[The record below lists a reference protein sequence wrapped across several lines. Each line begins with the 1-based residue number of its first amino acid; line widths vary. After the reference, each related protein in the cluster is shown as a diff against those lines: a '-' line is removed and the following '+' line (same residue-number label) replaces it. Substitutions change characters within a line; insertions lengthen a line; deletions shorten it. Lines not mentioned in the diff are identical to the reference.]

1 MSLNRSAVSPI
12 KATVAGLALA
22 TLTALAAPAD
32 AARQDWWIQFE
43 DPDINHRTT
52 DEALT
57 GHWVDPSNPWGLTVD
72 TLATGHF
79 EYDENTAAC
88 GGSTGGFS
96 WCAPWSDPAFDL
108 HWEWEGVP
116 ELSFDTLDDPRI
128 DALTGLPND
137 PLNPGP
143 MVLFFGANPVSP
155 DFLVRFTDSGGTP
168 WLFFI
173 AGYGEVTL
181 LANPDSIQIPYEDRV
196 MLRGEICLDGKAGC
210 TPPIVTPVP
219 AALPLFSSGLA
230 AIGLAAWRRRKK
242 V

>member
-1 MSLNRSAVSPI
+1 MSLNRSAVFAA
-12 KATVAGLALA
+12 KAAVAGLALA
-22 TLTALAAPAD
+22 TLTALASPAD

-43 DPDINHRTT
+43 DPNINHRT
-52 DEALT
+52 DAPLT
-57 GHWVDPSNPWGLTVD
+57 GHWVDPSNPWGLSAD
-72 TLATGHF
+72 SLATGYF
-79 EYDENTAAC
+79 EYDETTSAC
-88 GGSTGGFS
+88 GGSAGGFS
-96 WCAPWSDPAFDL
+96 WCAPWADPTFAL

-128 DALTGLPND
+128 NASGSPVD

-155 DFLVRFTDSGGTP
+155 DFLVRFTDSGNTP
-168 WLFFI
+168 WLFFVS
-173 AGYGEVTL
+173 GYNEVTL
-181 LANPDSIQIPYEDRV
+181 VVNPDSYQIPYEDRV

-210 TPPIVTPVP
+210 EPPIVTPVP

-230 AIGLAAWRRRKK
+230 AIGLAAWRRRRK